1 MWTWRTWRGGWVRSA
16 LRFEDRDTA
25 LHRLDPRA
33 KLVAAALLSAALLKT
48 DLAGLLIAS
57 VAVGAAA
64 VVARAPVA
72 RYLSE
77 VKPLLFLLGFV
88 FLSNAV
94 TEPSGVSLASVAG
107 FSVTTG
113 GLLEGGVVSGRLL
126 AIAVAGA
133 LVSSTTPPGEMRR
146 GVAWLLSP
154 VPGGDRLSTAFTM
167 ALRFFPTVSEELS
180 RTRDAARSRCVDSAG
195 ASRRLRYTA
204 TPLVVRSVK
213 RAERLADAMDTRC
226 YTEDRTERADL
237 DVCRSDAAFL
247 VAATVVA
254 ALVVVA

>member
-1 MWTWRTWRGGWVRSA
+1 MRSA

-33 KLVAAALLSAALLKT
+33 KLVAAALLSASLLRA
-48 DLAGLLIAS
+48 DLAGLLVAS
-57 VAVGAAA
+57 VAVAAAA
-64 VVARAPVA
+64 VAARVRVARF
-72 RYLSE
+72 LSE
-77 VKPLLFLLGFV
+77 VKPLLLLLGFV
-88 FLSNAV
+88 LLSNAV
-94 TEPSGVSLASVAG
+94 TEPSGAELAAVAG

-113 GLLEGGVVSGRLL
+113 GLLDGAVVAGRLL

-146 GVAWLLSP
+146 GVAWFLSP

-213 RAERLADAMDTRC
+213 RAERLADAMENRC
-226 YTEDRTERADL
+226 YSGDRTERTDL
-237 DVCRSDAAFL
+237 DVSRSDAAFL
-247 VAATVVA
+247 AAATLVA
-254 ALVVVA
+254 ALLVLA